1 MLLHKTF
8 KLILLSASIAFLL
21 NGCGALPAGPPSSRE
36 SSASSSQE
44 VLQEPSVLQPP
55 SSEQTEQKPDGSFF
69 PVSIFAPKTA
79 TDAREVKLD
88 PADIEFVQHRLEEY
102 KGKFENW
109 LGISTITRG
118 GELAEEITTPEKE
131 CNQKLA
137 RILNGYSLLL
147 ERMQQSDTIDFD
159 KIATVDPKKMQQLD
173 IAFLESGCD
182 ELLAADIAPQYE
194 FVPETKS
201 KLSFTAALESIALF
215 VEQETYQEAI
225 FAYESLARN
234 FPAQKP
240 FLSTQLDYGLALQY
254 SGQIEAA
261 AKHFNNMLVSGDLS
275 IEPLSLQRE
284 IADLLLASG
293 NVAAAESYYDTV
305 ISGHETIRTDKTW
318 AEEQLVFLRSVDL
331 ESEEMGA
338 YMKLLRQFQIYDYRI
353 HAFRLNEAI
362 NAFTIR
368 YTGRPVA
375 VSALRLK
382 SFALGQLKS
391 WFNRQL
397 VTIDS
402 LVAKKNF
409 AAAINILENMTRY
422 YLPADLQAVLQE
434 THDEIIQAKI
444 VDTENQQLLQE
455 VELSVQWEAA
465 TNLLDSQRYD
475 LAIPAF
481 TALMGTE
488 YEEKANM
495 MITETANQAA
505 GQMRKDAASLFV
517 RAGKTSNLEQK
528 KELLL
533 ASHGLLNEILT
544 RYPQTDL
551 LEKVRQN
558 IAILEIQMQ
567 RFGPAPPEEPQWENP
582 AALPVEPQEPYTRQL
597 Q

>member
-1 MLLHKTF
+1 MRSDSLRVLLQAGKKPLRH
-8 KLILLSASIAFLL
+8 
-21 NGCGALPAGPPSSRE
+21 PARKYCRNHP
-36 SSASSSQE
+36 
-44 VLQEPSVLQPP
+44 VLQPP

-79 TDAREVKLD
+79 TEAREVKLD
-88 PADIEFVQHRLEEY
+88 SADIEFVQHRLDEY
-102 KGKFENW
+102 KSKFENW
-109 LGISTITRG
+109 LGISAITQE
-118 GELAEEITTPEKE
+118 GELAEEITTPETE
-131 CNQKLA
+131 CNQKLE
-137 RILNGYSLLL
+137 RLLNGYSLLL

-201 KLSFTAALESIALF
+201 KLSFTAAQESIALF

-240 FLSTQLDYGLALQY
+240 FLSTQLNYGLALQY

-305 ISGHETIRTDKTW
+305 ISGHESIRTEKTW
-318 AEEQLVFLRSVDL
+318 AEEQLVLLRSVDL

-362 NAFTIR
+362 NAFAMR

-397 VTIDS
+397 VIIDS

-409 AAAINILENMTRY
+409 AEAIDILESMTRY

-434 THDEIIQAKI
+434 THDEIVQAKI

-455 VELSVQWEAA
+455 VELSVQWDAA

-495 MITETANQAA
+495 MITEAANQAA
-505 GQMRKDAASLFV
+505 GQMRKEAASLFV
-517 RAGKTSNLEQK
+517 RAGKT
-528 KELLL
+528 
-533 ASHGLLNEILT
+533 
-544 RYPQTDL
+544 
-551 LEKVRQN
+551 
-558 IAILEIQMQ
+558 
-567 RFGPAPPEEPQWENP
+567 PEP
-582 AALPVEPQEPYTRQL
+582 
-597 Q
+597 